1 MRKKFFLFFT
11 TVILGCQKDHPI
23 QKTETVKVT
32 QFNHFDKAIDFVFR
46 NEGYY
51 SNHPFDRGGK
61 TKYGISQKSYP
72 NINIEK
78 LTKDEAKQ
86 IYYNDFWKKY
96 NVHMIKNE
104 RLAIRLFDTMVL
116 TGSRRATLILE
127 ECIVKLGYNIP
138 VDGIFDP
145 ELLNIINKMS
155 SQEIEKLLIE
165 FQKEMIDFFKDIVKA
180 NPSQKVFLSGWI
192 NRANLIV

>member
-1 MRKKFFLFFT
+1 MRNKFLLFFT
-11 TVILGCQKDHPI
+11 TVILGCQKDHPLPKI
-23 QKTETVKVT
+23 PQVNVS
-32 QFNHFDKAIDFVFR
+32 QFDYFNKAIDFVFR

-51 SNHPFDRGGK
+51 ANHPFDRGGK

-72 NINIEK
+72 KINIEK
-78 LTKDEAKQ
+78 LQKDDAKQ

-96 NVHMIKNE
+96 NVHLIKNE

-116 TGSRRATLILE
+116 SGPRRATLILE
-127 ECIVKLGYNIP
+127 ESIVRLGYDIP

-155 SQEIEKLLIE
+155 PEEIEKLLIE

-180 NPSQKVFLSGWI
+180 NPSQKVFLMGWI
-192 NRANLIV
+192 NRANILV